1 MLEVKQRINLYLPRF
16 QPATLS
22 RETKILLISIS
33 SVLGMLL
40 VSVVILVLMKS
51 SLEDD
56 VQRSKQE
63 QDELSEA
70 LTRAVS
76 QIPNV
81 VADLN
86 LIKRIAREK
95 RVLKKKQKVITYLY
109 QNTINE
115 GENFTGLV
123 DQLAQQTVKDIWLE
137 KFEILNQGEDI
148 QLFGYAKT
156 PKQVSKYM
164 GMLGTQSSYE
174 GRNFQ
179 QIQIKESDKGWNEF
193 YISTLTLDAVLS
205 MENPT
210 SMEGK

>member
-22 RETKILLISIS
+22 SETKILLISIS

-123 DQLAQQTVKDIWLE
+123 DQLAQQTVKGIWLE

>member
-16 QPATLS
+16 QPAQLS
-22 RETKILLISIS
+22 SETKILFISIT
-33 SVLGMLL
+33 
-40 VSVVILVLMKS
+40 SVVGIFLLLMIILLLMKS
-51 SLEDD
+51 SAEND
-56 VQRSKQE
+56 VLKSKQH
-63 QDELSEA
+63 QVELNDA
-70 LTRAVS
+70 LTRAIS

-81 VADLN
+81 TADSN
-86 LIKRIAREK
+86 LINRIAREK
-95 RVLKKKQKVITYLY
+95 NVLNKKQKVITYLY

-123 DQLAQQTVKDIWLE
+123 DQLAQQTVKGIWLE
-137 KFEILNQGEDI
+137 RFEILNQGQDI

-156 PKQVSKYM
+156 PKQVSRYM

-179 QIQIKESDKGWNEF
+179 QIQINKSDNGWHEF

-210 SMEGK
+210 SMENE